1 VPWEGA
7 YRPGTDRIAALAA
20 KLVPREVLVVPL
32 ERVTLEES
40 IDAFLRYLEAER
52 RAAPRTVVEYRAD
65 ITGLAE
71 FARARGDGPITEV
84 AQVDVYLLR
93 AWLASLARRLTPPSI
108 GRKVAAVRTWMRWL
122 RRRGFI
128 TTCPADEL
136 ATPKVRRG
144 LPTLLSVDAAKEVV
158 EAPQGDE
165 PAPVRDRA
173 MLELLYGS
181 GLRVSELCSMDLEA
195 LDLTSGTAR
204 VLGKGSKERVVPL
217 GGPCVHALRQWLV
230 ERPRMVRPKTGWQD
244 PRALFVTTR
253 GARMHPRGL
262 RELVHRYG
270 GAGAGRADLHP
281 HALRH
286 TCATHMLDG
295 GADLRAI
302 QELLGHA
309 SLSTTQRYTHV
320 SVEHLMRVYDAA
332 HPLARSKRRV

>member
-1 VPWEGA
+1 
-7 YRPGTDRIAALAA
+7 
-20 KLVPREVLVVPL
+20 VVPL

-52 RAAPRTVVEYRAD
+52 RVAPRTVVEYRAD
-65 ITGLAE
+65 IAGLAA
-71 FARARGDGPITEV
+71 FARDRGGEPVTDV

-93 AWLASLARRLTPPSI
+93 AWLASLARRLAPPSI

-128 TTCPADEL
+128 ASCPADEL

-158 EAPQGDE
+158 EAPQGDT
-165 PAPVRDRA
+165 PAAVRDRA

-181 GLRVSELCSMDLEA
+181 GLRVSELCGLDVEAVDLA
-195 LDLTSGTAR
+195 AATAR
-204 VLGKGSKERVVPL
+204 VLGKGRKERVVPL
-217 GGPCVHALRQWLV
+217 GGPCVRALGRWLAA
-230 ERPRMVRPKTGWQD
+230 RPRMVHSKTGWQD
-244 PRALFVTTR
+244 PRALFLTVR
-253 GARMHPRGL
+253 GARMLARGL
-262 RELVHRYG
+262 RTLVHRYG
-270 GAGAGRADLHP
+270 ALGAGRADLHP

-309 SLSTTQRYTHV
+309 SLSTTQRYAHV

-332 HPLARSKRRV
+332 HPLARSKRGA